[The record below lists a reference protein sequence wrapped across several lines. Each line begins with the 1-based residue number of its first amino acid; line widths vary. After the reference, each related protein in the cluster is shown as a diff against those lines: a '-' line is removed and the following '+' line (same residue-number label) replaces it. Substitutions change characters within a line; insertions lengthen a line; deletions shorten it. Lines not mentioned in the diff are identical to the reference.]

1 MPSVIAE
8 IEEKFRSL
16 SAEDKAEL
24 IRSLIAEL
32 DGPADADAERA
43 WLDEARRRHGEL
55 AEGKT
60 HPDAKAVSTVE
71 KLMMKAWRLS
81 VSSPA
86 MLSIA
91 NRLGRLVQWPLL
103 RRGRLT
109 RLPPPLS
116 GWTRHRTFPR
126 VSSTPFR
133 QRWRRYLEAERDA
146 HE

>member
-55 AEGKT
+55 AEGK
-60 HPDAKAVSTVE
+60 VE
-71 KLMMKAWRLS
+71 PVPAGRVFENLRSRLK
-81 VSSPA
+81 
-86 MLSIA
+86 
-91 NRLGRLVQWPLL
+91 
-103 RRGRLT
+103 
-109 RLPPPLS
+109 
-116 GWTRHRTFPR
+116 
-126 VSSTPFR
+126 
-133 QRWRRYLEAERDA
+133 E
-146 HE
+146 